1 MLLLLETPSKK
12 KKNLTVNVTS
22 MLRIPLCASPKKSP
36 ITLFFKHS
44 SIKKLR
50 HASSLPPHPHST
62 LLGISKKKKK
72 NLYTWK
78 AGSWDRKLS
87 FASVF
92 TLAPFSSLSLL
103 PGRAFIFCGL
113 KP

>member
-72 NLYTWK
+72 KSLYMEGWILGQKAVLCFCLYT
-78 AGSWDRKLS
+78 G
-87 FASVF
+87 
-92 TLAPFSSLSLL
+92 PFQ
-103 PGRAFIFCGL
+103 
-113 KP
+113 

>member
-1 MLLLLETPSKK
+1 MLLLLETPSK

-72 NLYTWK
+72 KIFIHGRLDPGTE
-78 AGSWDRKLS
+78 SCPL
-87 FASVF
+87 
-92 TLAPFSSLSLL
+92 LLSLHWPL
-103 PGRAFIFCGL
+103 SVASPFCRDVL
-113 KP
+113 SYFVD